1 MTEKPSYNAPNNGS
15 GSLDPE
21 MLEIFESFLVESD
34 EILEEMGRDV
44 LELEKRPFDVD
55 VLNRIFRVAHTLKGT
70 SGFLGY
76 QQIADFAHALEDLL
90 NKLRKREVPVNT
102 LTIDIFFDAYDVL
115 RELLSR
121 VKKNN
126 HEPMDLARIMAKL
139 ESLIH
144 GQGLPDLVTLSTPNA
159 AVMDETQ
166 RAEIAG
172 QQRSA
177 DTTVRVD
184 VLRLDDLMNLVG
196 ELVLARNRLSQ
207 SAHHLV
213 EGCDAIAGVRDIHES
228 SQQID
233 FITTELQMA
242 VMKTRMVPVA
252 KVFNKLPRLVRELSR
267 DTEKEI
273 DLQIYGKETELD
285 KSIMEELNDPL
296 IHIIRNAVDHGI
308 ESPDDRVKARKL
320 RQGTIIVNAEHD
332 GNHIVISIED
342 DGRGMDAEVLKA
354 KAIEKG
360 IISADRGREMSDR
373 EAFNLVFTPGFST
386 AKTVTNIS
394 GRGVGMDIVR
404 TNVAK
409 LKGLIEIDSMVGR
422 GTVLTL
428 KLPLTLA
435 IIQGLLVKASGE
447 IFAIPL
453 SSVVEVVR
461 VRSSEFN
468 SVGNRKIM
476 RLRESV
482 VAVGWMSDVLGL
494 AERRPAPEWS
504 HVVVVG
510 WSDQRFGIVVDEF
523 LGQREIV
530 IKSLGDLLGDI
541 PAIGGSTILGDGRVI
556 LILDVGQFMRMFDG
570 QETRV
575 MTNDRSEE
583 SCMSSVIER
592 P

>member
-1 MTEKPSYNAPNNGS
+1 MDEQTSCDALNNAS

-21 MLEIFESFLVESD
+21 MQEIFESFLIESD
-34 EILEEMGRDV
+34 EILEGMGRDV
-44 LELEKRPFDVD
+44 LELEKRPSDVD

-76 QQIADFAHALEDLL
+76 QQITDFAHALEDLL
-90 NKLRKREVPVNT
+90 NKLRKKEVAVNT
-102 LTIDIFFDAYDVL
+102 AIIDIFFDSYDVL
-115 RELLSR
+115 KELLSR

-139 ESLIH
+139 EALIH
-144 GQGLPDLVTLSTPNA
+144 GRGLPEGLPSNSNA
-159 AVMDETQ
+159 AAMDDTQQAET
-166 RAEIAG
+166 AG
-172 QQRSA
+172 QQHSV

-213 EGCDAIAGVRDIHES
+213 EGYDTLAGARDIHES

-267 DTEKEI
+267 DTGKEI

-308 ESPDDRVKARKL
+308 ESPDDRVKGRKL
-320 RQGTIIVNAEHD
+320 RQGTIIVNAEHE

-342 DGRGMDAEVLKA
+342 DGRGMDVEVLKT
-354 KAIEKG
+354 KAVEKG
-360 IISADRGREMSDR
+360 IISSDRAREMSDR
-373 EAFNLVFTPGFST
+373 EAFNLIFMPGFST
-386 AKTVTNIS
+386 AETVTNIS

-409 LKGLIEIDSMVGR
+409 LKGLIEIDSVVDR

-476 RLRESV
+476 RLRDSV
-482 VAVGWMSDVLGL
+482 VAVGRMSDVLGL
-494 AERRPAPEWS
+494 AERRPLPEWS

-510 WSDQRFGIVVDEF
+510 WSDQRFGIIVDEF

-541 PAIGGSTILGDGRVI
+541 PAIGGSTILGDGKVI

-570 QETRV
+570 QTTRIAENV
-575 MTNDRSEE
+575 LSEE
-583 SCMSSVIER
+583 SYK
-592 P
+592 

>member
-1 MTEKPSYNAPNNGS
+1 MAQAVS
-15 GSLDPE
+15 DPE

-55 VLNRIFRVAHTLKGT
+55 VLNRIFRVAHTLKGK

>member
-1 MTEKPSYNAPNNGS
+1 MIENISCGSLNNDS
-15 GSLDPE
+15 RSLDPE
-21 MLEIFESFLVESD
+21 MVEIFESFLVESD
-34 EILEEMGRDV
+34 EILEGMGRDV
-44 LELEKRPFDVD
+44 LELEKHPSDVD
-55 VLNRIFRVAHTLKGT
+55 ILNRIFRVAHTLKGT

-76 QQIADFAHALEDLL
+76 QQIADFAHVLEDLL
-90 NKLRKREVPVNT
+90 NKLRKKEVAVNT
-102 LTIDIFFDAYDVL
+102 AIIDIFFEAYDVL
-115 RELLSR
+115 KELLIR
-121 VKKNN
+121 VKKDNR
-126 HEPMDLARIMAKL
+126 EPMELTRIMGKL
-139 ESLIH
+139 GALIH
-144 GQGLPDLVTLSTPNA
+144 GQELPESGSLSTLNA
-159 AVMDETQ
+159 AAADEPQQT
-166 RAEIAG
+166 EIPG
-172 QQRSA
+172 QQRAA

-196 ELVLARNRLSQ
+196 ELVLARNRFSQ

-213 EGCDAIAGVRDIHES
+213 EEYETFAGVRDILES

-233 FITTELQMA
+233 FITTEIQMA

-267 DTEKEI
+267 DTGKEI

-308 ESPDDRVKARKL
+308 ESPDDRVRAQKPK
-320 RQGTIIVNAEHD
+320 QGTIIVNAEHD

-342 DGRGMDAEVLKA
+342 DGRGMDVEVLKN
-354 KAIEKG
+354 KAVEKG
-360 IISADRGREMSDR
+360 IISDDRAREMSDR

-386 AKTVTNIS
+386 AETVTSIS

-404 TNVAK
+404 TNIAK
-409 LKGLIEIDSMVGR
+409 LKGFIEIDSAVGR

-435 IIQGLLVKASGE
+435 IIQGLLVKASEE

-468 SVGNRKIM
+468 LLGNRRIM
-476 RLRESV
+476 RLRDSV
-482 VAVGWMSDVLGL
+482 VAVGRMSDVLGL
-494 AERRPAPEWS
+494 AERQPVPEWS

-510 WSDQRFGIVVDEF
+510 WSDQRFGIIVDEF

-570 QETRV
+570 QETPV
-575 MTNDRSEE
+575 TKTLMVGE
-583 SCMSSVIER
+583 SCS
-592 P
+592 

>member
-1 MTEKPSYNAPNNGS
+1 MQ
-15 GSLDPE
+15 
-21 MLEIFESFLVESD
+21 EIFESFLIESD
-34 EILEEMGRDV
+34 EILEGMGRDV
-44 LELEKRPFDVD
+44 LELEKRPSDVD

-70 SGFLGY
+70 LGFLGY
-76 QQIADFAHALEDLL
+76 QQITDFAHVLEELL
-90 NKLRKREVPVNT
+90 NKLRKKEVEVNT
-102 LTIDIFFDAYDVL
+102 GIIDIFFDAYDVL
-115 RELLSR
+115 KELLGR

-126 HEPMDLARIMAKL
+126 HEPMHLARIMARL

-144 GQGLPDLVTLSTPNA
+144 GQGLPESGTPSTPNA
-159 AVMDETQ
+159 VAMDEPQ
-166 RAEIAG
+166 QAEIAG
-172 QQRSA
+172 QQRSV

-213 EGCDAIAGVRDIHES
+213 EGSDALAGVKDIHES

-267 DTEKEI
+267 DTGKEI

-342 DGRGMDAEVLKA
+342 DGRGMDVEVLKT
-354 KAIEKG
+354 KAVEKG
-360 IISADRGREMSDR
+360 IISGDRAREMSDR

-386 AKTVTNIS
+386 AETVTNIS

-409 LKGLIEIDSMVGR
+409 LKGLIEIDSVVGR
-422 GTVLTL
+422 G
-428 KLPLTLA
+428 P
-435 IIQGLLVKASGE
+435 
-447 IFAIPL
+447 
-453 SSVVEVVR
+453 
-461 VRSSEFN
+461 
-468 SVGNRKIM
+468 
-476 RLRESV
+476 
-482 VAVGWMSDVLGL
+482 
-494 AERRPAPEWS
+494 
-504 HVVVVG
+504 
-510 WSDQRFGIVVDEF
+510 
-523 LGQREIV
+523 
-530 IKSLGDLLGDI
+530 
-541 PAIGGSTILGDGRVI
+541 
-556 LILDVGQFMRMFDG
+556 
-570 QETRV
+570 
-575 MTNDRSEE
+575 
-583 SCMSSVIER
+583 C
-592 P
+592 

>member
-1 MTEKPSYNAPNNGS
+1 MIDNNLNGPQINGS
-15 GSLDPE
+15 GCTDPE
-21 MLEIFESFLVESD
+21 MQEIFESFLIESD
-34 EILEEMGRDV
+34 EILEGMGRDV
-44 LELEKRPFDVD
+44 LELEKRPSDVD

-76 QQIADFAHALEDLL
+76 QQITDFAHALEDIL
-90 NKLRKREVPVNT
+90 NKLRKKEIAVST
-102 LTIDIFFDAYDVL
+102 GMIDLFFDAYDVL
-115 RELLSR
+115 KELLSR

-126 HEPMDLARIMAKL
+126 HEPMDLARIMA
-139 ESLIH
+139 SL
-144 GQGLPDLVTLSTPNA
+144 GTLKRGGDLPDAGSLSTSNA
-159 AVMDETQ
+159 AVVDEPQ
-166 RAEIAG
+166 QADIAG
-172 QQRSA
+172 QQRSS

-213 EGCDAIAGVRDIHES
+213 EEYEAVAGVRDIHES

-267 DTEKEI
+267 ETGKDI

-296 IHIIRNAVDHGI
+296 IHLIRNAVDHGI
-308 ESPDDRVKARKL
+308 ESPDDRVKGRKL
-320 RQGTIIVNAEHD
+320 KQGTIIVNAEHD

-342 DGRGMDAEVLKA
+342 DGRGMDVEVLKN
-354 KAIEKG
+354 KAVEKG
-360 IISADRGREMSDR
+360 IISSERAREMNDR
-373 EAFNLVFTPGFST
+373 EAFNLIFTPGFST
-386 AKTVTNIS
+386 AETVTNIS

-409 LKGLIEIDSMVGR
+409 LKGLIEIDSAVGR

-435 IIQGLLVKASGE
+435 IIQGLLVKASDE

-468 SVGNRKIM
+468 LLGNRKVM
-476 RLRESV
+476 RLRDSV
-482 VAVGWMSDVLGL
+482 VAVGRMTDVLGL
-494 AERRPAPEWS
+494 PERKHVPEWS

-510 WSDQRFGIVVDEF
+510 WSDQRFGIIVDEF
-523 LGQREIV
+523 LGQKEIV
-530 IKSLGDLLGDI
+530 IKSLGELLGDI
-541 PAIGGSTILGDGRVI
+541 PAIGGSTILGDGKVI

-570 QETRV
+570 QEALATKNV
-575 MTNDRSEE
+575 LAEE
-583 SCMSSVIER
+583 PIV
-592 P
+592 

>member
-1 MTEKPSYNAPNNGS
+1 MTEKISCDALNNAS
-15 GSLDPE
+15 GSLDPG
-21 MLEIFESFLVESD
+21 MQEIFESFLIESD
-34 EILEEMGRDV
+34 EILEGMGRDV
-44 LELEKRPFDVD
+44 LELEKRPSDVD

-76 QQIADFAHALEDLL
+76 QQITDFAHALEELL
-90 NKLRKREVPVNT
+90 NKLRKREVEVNT
-102 LTIDIFFDAYDVL
+102 GIIDILFDAYDVL
-115 RELLSR
+115 KELLSR

-126 HEPMDLARIMAKL
+126 HEPMDLARIMARL

-144 GQGLPDLVTLSTPNA
+144 GQGLPESGTPSTPNA
-159 AVMDETQ
+159 VAMDDPQ
-166 RAEIAG
+166 QADIAG
-172 QQRSA
+172 QQRSV

-207 SAHHLV
+207 SAHHLA
-213 EGCDAIAGVRDIHES
+213 EGSDALAGVKDIHES

-267 DTEKEI
+267 DTGKEI

-308 ESPDDRVKARKL
+308 ESPDDRVKAQKL

-342 DGRGMDAEVLKA
+342 DGRGMDVEVLKT
-354 KAIEKG
+354 KAVEKG
-360 IISADRGREMSDR
+360 IISGDRAREMNDR
-373 EAFNLVFTPGFST
+373 DAFNLVFTPGFTT
-386 AKTVTNIS
+386 AETVTNIS

-409 LKGLIEIDSMVGR
+409 LKGLIEIDSVVGR

-476 RLRESV
+476 RLRDSV
-482 VAVGWMSDVLGL
+482 VAVARMSDVLGL
-494 AERRPAPEWS
+494 AERRPTPEWS

-570 QETRV
+570 QDTRLTKNV
-575 MTNDRSEE
+575 LSEE
-583 SCMSSVIER
+583 STV
-592 P
+592 